1 MKITRH
7 AQQRMEERL
16 NVKGAKAQRKHI
28 EKVMLKG
35 ATAINSEIP
44 KPLVGMIK
52 RKSSHYL
59 DKSVYFRIYN
69 KSVYLFSKRT
79 KALITV
85 LTIDCTELKRM
96 CGEIRKRSK
105 WR

>member
-7 AQQRMEERL
+7 AQIRLEERL
-16 NVKGAKAQRKHI
+16 KLKGAKAQRKHI
-28 EKVMLKG
+28 EKVMQKG
-35 ATAINSEIP
+35 ATAKNAEIP

-69 KSVYLFSKRT
+69 KSVYLFSNRT

-85 LTIDCTELKRM
+85 MTIDCPELQRM
-96 CGEIRKRSK
+96 CGEIVKRSK

>member
-1 MKITRH
+1 MKITKH

-16 NVKGAKAQRKHI
+16 KISGTKAQRKHLD
-28 EKVMLKG
+28 KVMKKG
-35 ATAINSEIP
+35 ATGANSEIP

-69 KSVYLFSKRT
+69 KNVYLFSKRT
-79 KALITV
+79 RCLITV
-85 LTIDCTELKRM
+85 LTIDCPHLQKM
-96 CGEIRKRSK
+96 CGEIVKRSK
-105 WR
+105 WA

>member
-69 KSVYLFSKRT
+69 KSVYLFSKRYNNRNYST
-79 KALITV
+79 
-85 LTIDCTELKRM
+85 
-96 CGEIRKRSK
+96 RKHIAMWYIFRWYK
-105 WR
+105 QEKNNN

>member
-35 ATAINSEIP
+35 ATAINTNWSSSNGIF
-44 KPLVGMIK
+44 KYLSAS
-52 RKSSHYL
+52 KS
-59 DKSVYFRIYN
+59 
-69 KSVYLFSKRT
+69 
-79 KALITV
+79 
-85 LTIDCTELKRM
+85 IDE
-96 CGEIRKRSK
+96 
-105 WR
+105 

>member
-16 NVKGAKAQRKHI
+16 NVKGANT
-28 EKVMLKG
+28 V
-35 ATAINSEIP
+35 NSVIP

-85 LTIDCTELKRM
+85 LTIDCPELQRM
-96 CGEIRKRSK
+96 CGEIQKRSK

>member
-16 NVKGAKAQRKHI
+16 NV
-28 EKVMLKG
+28 KVMLKG

-85 LTIDCTELKRM
+85 LTIDCPELQRM

>member
-16 NVKGAKAQRKHI
+16 NVKGA
-28 EKVMLKG
+28 
-35 ATAINSEIP
+35 TAVNSEIP

-85 LTIDCTELKRM
+85 LTIDCPELQRM
-96 CGEIRKRSK
+96 CGEIQKRSK

>member
-1 MKITRH
+1 MTKLKITRH

-16 NVKGAKAQRKHI
+16 NVKGA
-28 EKVMLKG
+28 
-35 ATAINSEIP
+35 TAVNSEIP
-44 KPLVGMIK
+44 KHLVGMIK

-85 LTIDCTELKRM
+85 LTIDCPELQRM
-96 CGEIRKRSK
+96 CGEIQKRSK

>member
-16 NVKGAKAQRKHI
+16 NVKGAKAQKKLLD
-28 EKVMLKG
+28 KVLQKG
-35 ATAINSEIP
+35 ATAVNSEIP

-69 KSVYLFSKRT
+69 SNVFLFSKRT

-85 LTIDCTELKRM
+85 LTIDEPGLQRM
-96 CGEIRKRSK
+96 CKEITKNSR

>member
-1 MKITRH
+1 MKITKH
-7 AQQRMEERL
+7 AQQRIEERL
-16 NVKGAKAQRKHI
+16 NVKGAKAQKKLVD
-28 EKVMLKG
+28 KVVQKG
-35 ATAINSEIP
+35 ATSANSEIP

-69 KSVYLFSKRT
+69 YNVYLFSKRT

-85 LTIDCTELKRM
+85 LTIDCPHLQKM
-96 CGEIRKRSK
+96 CGEIKKYSK
-105 WR
+105 WA